1 MDDTERATMSY
12 PYETLQN
19 HLQCMSEWN
28 CEVLCKGIFI
38 TSPSNIMVYN
48 ICDFVNP
55 ITTNIKPQ
63 EASITGSNPLYS
75 QMKPFLDVSSNFP
88 QFDPPSEFKGV
99 ECRASIKSY
108 IAQKCRE
115 LVLNVITIRE

>member
-28 CEVLCKGIFI
+28 CEVLCKGICI
-38 TSPSNIMVYN
+38 TSPSNIIVYN

-75 QMKPFLDVSSNFP
+75 QMKPFFDVSSNF
-88 QFDPPSEFKGV
+88 QFDPSEFKGV

>member
-1 MDDTERATMSY
+1 MYVRVELWSIVQGDLHNFTVKY
-12 PYETLQN
+12 N
-19 HLQCMSEWN
+19 
-28 CEVLCKGIFI
+28 G
-38 TSPSNIMVYN
+38 VYN